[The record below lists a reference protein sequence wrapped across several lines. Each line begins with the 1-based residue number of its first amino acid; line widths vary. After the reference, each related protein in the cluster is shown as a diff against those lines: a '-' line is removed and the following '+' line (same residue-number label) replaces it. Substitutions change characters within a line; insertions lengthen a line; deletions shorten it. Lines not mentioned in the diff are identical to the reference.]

1 MDIFDL
7 HIWSHIGSN
16 LQTDIINDIKESK
29 RVLVIL
35 DHKATEEIWFYIS
48 ALIQKYC
55 GKGIELH
62 CLFPQYHIV
71 QSILPEY
78 IYEESLFAE
87 DNIMSFIE
95 SILETI
101 ETKR

>member
-1 MDIFDL
+1 MNIFDL
-7 HIWSHIGSN
+7 HVWSHIGSH
-16 LQTDIINDIKESK
+16 LQTNIINDIKESK

-35 DHKATEEIWFYIS
+35 DHKATEEIWIYINT
-48 ALIQKYC
+48 LIQKYC